1 MLEGVVEAGLRE
13 IVATRRMLDSIE
25 SKLVAKA
32 REDGA
37 TWAQLGE
44 LLGLTR
50 QGARARHLIVDPVSA
65 RTKGPDDLPTMAEYH
80 AEIAALVAAEA
91 RSAREPAVDD

>member
-1 MLEGVVEAGLRE
+1 MLQRVVEAGLRE
-13 IVATRRMLDSIE
+13 IVATRRVLDTME
-25 SKLVAKA
+25 STLVAKA

-50 QGARARHLIVDPVSA
+50 QGARARHLVIDPISA
-65 RTKGPDDLPTMAEYH
+65 REKGPHDPPTMAEYH
-80 AEIAALVAAEA
+80 AEIAAIHAARA
-91 RSAREPAVDD
+91 RSAREPAVDG

>member
-1 MLEGVVEAGLRE
+1 MLERVFEAGLRE
-13 IVATRRMLDSIE
+13 IVATRRVLDSME

-50 QGARARHLIVDPVSA
+50 QGARARHLLIDPVSA
-65 RTKGPDDLPTMAEYH
+65 GTKSPNDPPTMAEYH
-80 AEIAALVAAEA
+80 AEIAALLAAGKIG
-91 RSAREPAVDD
+91 P

>member
-1 MLEGVVEAGLRE
+1 MLQHVVEAGLRE
-13 IVATRRMLDSIE
+13 IVATRRVLDAME
-25 SKLVAKA
+25 STLVAKA

-50 QGARARHLIVDPVSA
+50 QGARVRHLVIDPVSA
-65 RTKGPDDLPTMAEYH
+65 RTKGPNDVPTMAEYH
-80 AEIAALVAAEA
+80 AEIAALVAARA
-91 RSAREPAVDD
+91 RSAGEPAMDD